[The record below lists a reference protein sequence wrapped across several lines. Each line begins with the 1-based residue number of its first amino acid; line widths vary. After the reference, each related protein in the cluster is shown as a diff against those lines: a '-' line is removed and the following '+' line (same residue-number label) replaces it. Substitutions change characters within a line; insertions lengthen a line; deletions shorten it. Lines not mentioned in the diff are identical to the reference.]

1 MPTELTALKLTE
13 LSLVDKPA
21 NPLAMAPIFK
31 ADTNG
36 GDTMTDEQTKKVA
49 AYMKEKGCTKEE
61 AMKAL
66 KFGDTEKSDQT
77 DELKTEIETFKTEI
91 ETLKADNER
100 LRKGLIDAG
109 FVIKADAIEKKA
121 PVDYITVDGEQFNKA
136 DLPASV
142 VKSLQEADAIKVEA
156 EVKKRCDEVLPHVA
170 KNNAKVLLKAHDSLE
185 GEEAKSFEEFMRSLD
200 ALFDDLTEE
209 VGKSAAQGEMTDPSE
224 KLNALAKAYSA
235 EHGTTFAKAYAEV
248 VKTDDGKAL
257 TKAIYKKD

>member
-36 GDTMTDEQTKKVA
+36 GDKMTDEQTKKVA
-49 AYMKEKGCTKEE
+49 AYVKEKGCTKEE

-66 KFGDTEKSDQT
+66 KFSDTEKADQT
-77 DELKTEIETFKTEI
+77 DELKAEI

-100 LRKGLIDAG
+100 LRKGLIDEG

-156 EVKKRCDEVLPHVA
+156 EVKKRCDEVLPNVA
-170 KNNAKVLLKAHDSLE
+170 KDNAKVLLKAHDSLE
-185 GEEAKSFEEFMRSLD
+185 GEEAKKFEEFMRSLD

-248 VKTDDGKAL
+248 VKTEDGKAL

>member
-36 GDTMTDEQTKKVA
+36 GDKMTDEQTKKVA

-66 KFGDTEKSDQT
+66 KFGGTEKSDQT
-77 DELKTEIETFKTEI
+77 DELKVEI

-224 KLNALAKAYSA
+224 KLNALAKAYSV

>member
-36 GDTMTDEQTKKVA
+36 GDKMTDEQTKKVA

-66 KFGDTEKSDQT
+66 KFGGTEKSDQT
-77 DELKTEIETFKTEI
+77 DELKVEI